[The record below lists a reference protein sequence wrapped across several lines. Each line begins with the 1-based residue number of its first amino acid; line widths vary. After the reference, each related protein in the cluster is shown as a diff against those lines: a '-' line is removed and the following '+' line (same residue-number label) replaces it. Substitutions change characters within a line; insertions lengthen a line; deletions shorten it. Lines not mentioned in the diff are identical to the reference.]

1 MWHPIDLVACAVL
14 LVGIVWIWWA
24 WSRATSDERRATS
37 DPNLSGGMPRAR
49 AYLRIVAVGLALT
62 VFALVMY
69 LKTG

>member
-1 MWHPIDLVACAVL
+1 MAPDRLGRLCGAPGRHRVDMVGLVP
-14 LVGIVWIWWA
+14 
-24 WSRATSDERRATS
+24 SDERRATS